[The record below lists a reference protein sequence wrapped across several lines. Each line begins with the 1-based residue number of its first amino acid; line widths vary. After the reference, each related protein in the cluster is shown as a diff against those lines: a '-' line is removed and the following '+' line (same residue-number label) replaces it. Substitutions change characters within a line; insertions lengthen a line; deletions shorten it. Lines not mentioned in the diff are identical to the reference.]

1 MAPVQVHMNGST
13 DGSSHSSSWTW
24 TRWSQTS
31 VTAAVAASDMNA
43 RHVHAHELPDVDV
56 HVPTVLWP
64 RTSSIQSSTVATA
77 SNTATLQDVDW
88 TDTLTEF
95 SARDNNYNG
104 TTRSTAASAISVSA
118 SAIINDPSSS
128 WEEEAFWMSF
138 RNAVHYVAQLKQQQ
152 PALLE
157 VVSITGAATA
167 TATTTR
173 PPARITTNNNHHVS
187 SRNVDNSS
195 NNISNNDEDEDDDS
209 LARFATQHLQNNQSL
224 TTANSSSSNSST
236 RSTRSQASLS
246 LLASDLAETKMRL
259 ALAEAERDEM
269 EFALLATTSGANNL

>member
-1 MAPVQVHMNGST
+1 
-13 DGSSHSSSWTW
+13 
-24 TRWSQTS
+24 
-31 VTAAVAASDMNA
+31 MNA
-43 RHVHAHELPDVDV
+43 RHVPAHELPDVDV

-138 RNAVHYVAQLKQQQ
+138 RNAVHYVAQLKQQQQQ